1 LKTVALISCPLLVKI
16 RLPSFALAAAGLH
29 ALLLLPIASFG
40 QARDGMDDLRRQL
53 AAAGK
58 DTSQPGFSWYAVAEL
73 SRRIL
78 LLDPRNP
85 EIWEKMA
92 RAQFEVGDV
101 DRCER
106 TLASWEESLS
116 AHPPVLDA
124 LYGDIAFARGDHPK
138 ALQFWSTYLA
148 AKPGDAATLEKV
160 AWSQESDGRWNEA
173 IQALTERIAA
183 DETPGALVWRARC
196 YLRQRNWDAAFADI
210 KAAGELDPSDD
221 SVKAWLPRFELLRTF
236 LPDIKNMAV
245 PPGTAGANKLLD
257 RALLFGHADQDDL
270 ALEDD
275 ETALKDAPDSRRAL
289 LQKCAALLALNRRED
304 AAKLNLN
311 ILVPKRSF
319 AEKALREIGNLDAK
333 IEKEPKEPNGLLVE
347 RAVKCNEIDQF
358 TLALQDTATV
368 EGSGVRDALFAR
380 ALTEEGYALEK
391 LGRKEKG
398 MKRLI
403 EATELDPKNALAW
416 RFRGELEMLR
426 ANYPVAVDFFSKSLA
441 IEEVAAVFAER
452 AKCYRATGK
461 SLEANWDIERFKDL
475 QEK

>member
-1 LKTVALISCPLLVKI
+1 VVKI
-16 RLPSFALAAAGLH
+16 RLPLFALAAAGLH
-29 ALLLLPIASFG
+29 ALAAPFPTVWFG
-40 QARDGMDDLRRQL
+40 PADDLKRQL
-53 AAAGK
+53 AAAEK

-101 DRCER
+101 DRCEQ

-124 LYGDIAFARGDHPK
+124 LYGDVAFARGDHPK
-138 ALQFWSTYLA
+138 ALQFWSAYLA
-148 AKPGDAATLEKV
+148 AKPGDAATLEKI
-160 AWSQESDGRWNEA
+160 AWSQESDGRWDGA

-183 DETPGALVWRARC
+183 KETPGVLVWRARC
-196 YLRQRNWDAAFADI
+196 YLRARNWDAAFADI
-210 KAAGELDPSDD
+210 ERAAKLDPAND
-221 SVKAWLPRFELLRTF
+221 SVKAWLPRFELLRTV

-245 PPGTAGANKLLD
+245 PPGAAGANKLLD
-257 RALLFGHADQDDL
+257 RALLFGRADQYDL
-270 ALEDD
+270 ALQDD

-289 LQKCAALLALNRRED
+289 LQKCSALLALNRRDD

-311 ILVPKRSF
+311 ILVPKRNF
-319 AEKALREIGNLDAK
+319 AEKALREIGGLDAQ
-333 IEKEPKEPNGLLVE
+333 IENEPKEPNGLLVE

-368 EGSGVRDALFAR
+368 EESGARDALFAK

-391 LGRKEKG
+391 LDRKEKG
-398 MKRLI
+398 MKKFI
-403 EATELDPKNALAW
+403 EATDLDPKNALAW
-416 RFRGELEMLR
+416 RFRGEAEMLR
-426 ANYPVAVDFFSKSLA
+426 ANYPPAIDFLSKSLA
-441 IEEVAAVFAER
+441 LEEVAPVFAER

-461 SLEANWDIERFKDL
+461 LLEANWDIEQFKDL
-475 QEK
+475 QQK